1 VRVGLY
7 FDLRNPARWRREPK
21 ALYDRAMRVCVEADR
36 LGLHALWFTEHHGFD
51 DGYLPQPLIF
61 AAAAAART
69 EHIRI
74 GTSILIAGI
83 RPAALIAEEAAVV
96 DIISGGRLEL
106 GLGAGYREPEFSL
119 YDTDGRRRHQ
129 VMFERIEQIRLLWEQ
144 GQVTPAP
151 IQARVPIWVGAT
163 GPRTARRTG
172 EIGEGLMRISQD
184 LVGPYRA
191 GLTAA
196 GHVSGGRIAG
206 PANLYLSDDP
216 ERDWRV
222 VREHVG
228 YQWSSYARYRADGT
242 GKPVDLQI
250 DPDEWRARGL
260 TRGLMNGFMLATPAE
275 AAVTLRATA
284 GAIGADAVYLWATLP
299 GLPDAL
305 VDRHVALTAE
315 LSSLLSA
322 RSSERSSGGG

>member
-7 FDLRNPARWRREPK
+7 FDLRNPVRWQREPK
-21 ALYDRAMRVCVEADR
+21 ALYDRAMQLCVEADH

-51 DGYLPQPLIF
+51 DGYLPQPLTF

-69 EHIRI
+69 EQIRI

-106 GLGAGYREPEFSL
+106 GLGAGYREPEFEL
-119 YDTDGRRRHQ
+119 YDIDGRRRHQ
-129 VMFERIEQIRLLWEQ
+129 IMFERIEQIRMLWAQ
-144 GQVTPAP
+144 DRVTPAP
-151 IQARVPIWVGAT
+151 IQGRVPIWVGAT
-163 GPRTARRTG
+163 GPRTAHRTG
-172 EIGEGLMRISQD
+172 EMGEGLMRISHD
-184 LVGPYRA
+184 LVGPYRS

-196 GHVSGGRIAG
+196 GHPSPGRIVG

-216 ERDWRV
+216 ERDWPV

-228 YQWSSYARYRADGT
+228 YQWSSYARYRAEGT
-242 GKPVDLQI
+242 GDPDDGRI

-260 TRGLMNGFMLATPAE
+260 TRGLMNGFMLTTPTE

-284 GAIGADAVYLWATLP
+284 APVGAEAVYLWATLP

-305 VDRHVALTAE
+305 VDRHIELTAE
-315 LSSLLSA
+315 LSLLLSTL
-322 RSSERSSGGG
+322 